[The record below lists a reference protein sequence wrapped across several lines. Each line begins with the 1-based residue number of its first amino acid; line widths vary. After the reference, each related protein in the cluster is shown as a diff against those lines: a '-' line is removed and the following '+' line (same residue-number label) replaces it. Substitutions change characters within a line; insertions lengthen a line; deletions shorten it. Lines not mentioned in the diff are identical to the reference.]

1 MDYFLEKQLIKFA
14 INKTALLFKD
24 DNNYLKSDETY
35 IEESLSHH
43 LNTVKNWSE
52 EISFFDLKKSKNTE
66 QVYVPLDL
74 YVSPLK
80 SRISIEEK
88 VLKMPLLKTLDLREE
103 SNHYVILGQPG
114 AGKTTTMKYI
124 CREMLLGNEHFLKKY
139 NFPILI
145 RLREI
150 NSLKSKLLENENN
163 SNNNI
168 LWNLL
173 HEILGIQITFPNSLE
188 GKENESLRI
197 KKKKGIIKNFLEK
210 LSPLIILDGFDEIVY
225 KTDKDKILKEIR
237 EIGLMLEKSCI
248 IITSRSADFNYNL
261 DKFDTFEISPLDDN
275 QISKFALNW
284 LEDLEKS
291 ELFIKQLSDTPFKDT
306 AIRPLTLSHL
316 CAIFER
322 IGSIPEKPKTV
333 YKKVVNLLIE
343 EWDEQRSVKRGSS
356 YSSFE
361 PDRKFDF
368 LSNLSYVLT
377 TEIRKTIFDVDEL
390 GNCYNKIY
398 ENYGLPQKEMKQV
411 VNELESH
418 TGLFLESGYNIY
430 EFSHKSIQEYLAA
443 EYIVKLPSIPADR
456 KKIYS
461 LANEL
466 AIAVAISSNPS
477 AYFLE
482 LVFNYLLKIDDL
494 SENFINTFLNRLLVE
509 KPDFHISDDIGWALI
524 LLYSLYFKYITNW
537 NSRQDKQMLLFIPD
551 SISKEF
557 NFLESMIKKRT
568 KISNIEK
575 IYPNKIKE
583 EFSDSSE
590 KILTLEKIKNTEN
603 ENIKPYSKDFIK
615 KLPNIIL
622 IKEELLKSI

>member
-1 MDYFLEKQLIKFA
+1 M
-14 INKTALLFKD
+14 
-24 DNNYLKSDETY
+24 
-35 IEESLSHH
+35 
-43 LNTVKNWSE
+43 
-52 EISFFDLKKSKNTE
+52 
-66 QVYVPLDL
+66 DL

-80 SRISIEEK
+80 SRIDSKEK
-88 VLKMPLLKTLDLREE
+88 VSKIPLLKTLDLREE

-124 CREMLLGNEHFLKKY
+124 CREMLLGNENFLKKY

-150 NSLKSKLLENENN
+150 NSLNNKLSENENIL
-163 SNNNI
+163 NNNI
-168 LWNLL
+168 LWNII
-173 HEILGIQITFPNSLE
+173 HEILGIQIKFPSSME

-197 KKKKGIIKNFLEK
+197 QKKKGIIKNFLEK
-210 LSPLIILDGFDEIVY
+210 LAPLIILDGFDEIVY
-225 KTDKDKILKEIR
+225 KTYKEKILKEIK

-261 DKFDTFEISPLDDN
+261 DKFDTFEISPLDEN
-275 QISKFALNW
+275 QISKFAYNW
-284 LEDLEKS
+284 LEDEKKS
-291 ELFIKQLSDTPFKDT
+291 KLFLTQLSNTPFKDT
-306 AIRPLTLSHL
+306 AIRPLTLAHL

-343 EWDEQRSVKRGSS
+343 EWDEQRLLKRGSE

-361 PDRKFDF
+361 SDRKFEF

-377 TEIRKTIFDVDEL
+377 TEIRKSIFDVDTL

-418 TGLFLESGYNIY
+418 TGLFIESGYNLY

-456 KKIYS
+456 KKINS

-537 NSRQDKQMLLFIPD
+537 NIREDKQMLLFIPD
-551 SISKEF
+551 SISEEF
-557 NFLESMIKKRT
+557 NFLETMIKKRT
-568 KISNIEK
+568 KISNIER

-583 EFSDSSE
+583 EFSDNNE
-590 KILTLEKIKNTEN
+590 KILTLEKINNIEE

-615 KLPNIIL
+615 KLPKIIL
-622 IKEELLKSI
+622 IKEEFFKNI